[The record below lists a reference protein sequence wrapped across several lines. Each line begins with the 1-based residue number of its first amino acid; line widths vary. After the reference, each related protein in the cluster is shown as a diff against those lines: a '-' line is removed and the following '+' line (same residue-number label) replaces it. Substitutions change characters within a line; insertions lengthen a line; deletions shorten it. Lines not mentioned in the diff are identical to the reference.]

1 MIVSICEM
9 PEVLRIMRIINIV
22 ISIIRIIVPIIL
34 IVSAMIDL
42 VRAVTNAELNKISK
56 PIIGK
61 VIAAILVFLIPTFVR
76 LIATIASN
84 NGEYEKCLK
93 DISKDVIENAFIERE
108 EGYVSAAEESE
119 EISDYNTGVYYLTNV
134 KNKDKYKEFAERL
147 AKVKEIIE
155 EKRKPKGPPVLPPI
169 LDDGK
174 FNSYPIVAKCDSDTL
189 KYKILNINDDYF
201 VILWAQNPYMQMNS
215 ALATDGS
222 SASSGDSIL
231 SKEISSNGYGNK
243 CLVATNAS
251 FFNMSNGSSVANII
265 YSKGQLLRNNGSSTL
280 IGITNQNELAEYVNK
295 PLSDIDA
302 DGLRNTFVHS
312 HRITINTDNRSDRT
326 NRTIICQIDTNN
338 FFIISGS
345 GSPNYL
351 AYTANQLA
359 EVSACFNLDG
369 GGSRKIYY
377 KLQNSSINKLFG
389 GGRNIPDMMYFV
401 EQ

>member
-1 MIVSICEM
+1 MIASICEM

-56 PIIGK
+56 PIINK

-93 DISKDVIENAFIERE
+93 DISKDVIENAFVERE

-119 EISDYNTGVYYLTNV
+119 EISDYNTGVYYLTNI
-134 KNKDKYKEFAERL
+134 KNKDKYKEFADRL
-147 AKVKEIIE
+147 AKVKEAIE
-155 EKRKPKGPPVLPPI
+155 EKRKPQGVPVLPSI
-169 LDDGK
+169 TDDSK
-174 FNSYPIVAKCDSDTL
+174 FNSYQIVAKCDTDTL
-189 KYKILNINDDYF
+189 KYKILNINGNYF
-201 VILWAQNPYMQMNS
+201 VVLWAFNPYMQMNS

-222 SASSGDSIL
+222 RASSGENIL
-231 SKEISSNGYGNK
+231 NKEISANGLSNK

-251 FFNMSNGSSVANII
+251 FFDMSNGSSIGNII
-265 YSKGQLLRNNGSSTL
+265 FSNGKLYRNYGDATSV
-280 IGITNQNELAEYVNK
+280 GITNQNVLSEYIQK
-295 PLSDIDA
+295 PLSAYEA
-302 DGLRNTFVHS
+302 DGIRNNFVHS

-326 NRTIICQIDTNN
+326 NRTIICQVNTNN
-338 FFIISGS
+338 FIIISGG

-351 AYTANQLA
+351 AYTANQLS

-369 GGSRKIYY
+369 GGSRKLYY
-377 KLQNSSINKLFG
+377 KTQNSSITKLFG
-389 GGRNIPDMMYFV
+389 GGRNVPDMMYFS